1 MDIEKI
7 ANFVTPFRLVSLMGV
22 LMIGEGF
29 LHMDQRDNI
38 LQFIFG
44 IPLAAGMLGFDY
56 LMRRAT
62 RDNTRYLWIVEA
74 IIVAF
79 MWYGFNHS

>member
-1 MDIEKI
+1 MAIERI
-7 ANFVTPFRLVSLMGV
+7 LNFVTPFRLMALMGV
-22 LMIGEGF
+22 GMIAQGF
-29 LHMDQRDNI
+29 VHMDQQNNV

-62 RDNTRYLWIVEA
+62 RDNTRYLWLVEA

>member
-1 MDIEKI
+1 MDE
-7 ANFVTPFRLVSLMGV
+7 
-22 LMIGEGF
+22 
-29 LHMDQRDNI
+29 RDNI

-44 IPLAAGMLGFDY
+44 IPLAAGMIGFDY

-62 RDNTRYLWIVEA
+62 RDNTLYLWIVEA

>member
-1 MDIEKI
+1 
-7 ANFVTPFRLVSLMGV
+7 MG
-22 LMIGEGF
+22 LRMIGEGF

-44 IPLAAGMLGFDY
+44 IPLTAGMLGFDY
-56 LMRRAT
+56 LIRRAT
-62 RDNTRYLWIVEA
+62 RDNTLYLWIVEA

>member
-1 MDIEKI
+1 MTIERI
-7 ANFVTPFRLVSLMGV
+7 LNFVTPFRLVAL
-22 LMIGEGF
+22 IGILAIGKGF
-29 LHMDQRDNI
+29 LHMDERDNI

-44 IPLAAGMLGFDY
+44 IPLAAGMIGFDY

-62 RDNTRYLWIVEA
+62 RDNTLYLWIVEA

>member
-1 MDIEKI
+1 MNIERI
-7 ANFVTPFRLVSLMGV
+7 VNFVTPFRLVALMG
-22 LMIGEGF
+22 LRMIGEGF
-29 LHMDQRDNI
+29 LHMDERDNI

-44 IPLAAGMLGFDY
+44 IPLTAGMLGFDY
-56 LMRRAT
+56 LIRRAT
-62 RDNTRYLWIVEA
+62 RDNTLYLWIVEA

>member
-7 ANFVTPFRLVSLMGV
+7 ANFVTPFRLVSLMGIV
-22 LMIGEGF
+22 MIGIGF
-29 LHMDQRDNI
+29 LHMDQRDNV

-62 RDNTRYLWIVEA
+62 RDNTLYLWIVEA
-74 IIVAF
+74 VIVAF

>member
-1 MDIEKI
+1 MTIERI
-7 ANFVTPFRLVSLMGV
+7 VNFVTPFRLVALIGIG
-22 LMIGEGF
+22 MIGQGF
-29 LHMDQRDNI
+29 LHMDQRDNV

-44 IPLAAGMLGFDY
+44 IPLAAGMIGFDY

-62 RDNTRYLWIVEA
+62 RDNTLYLWIVEA

>member
-1 MDIEKI
+1 MDIERI
-7 ANFVTPFRLVSLMGV
+7 LNFVTPFRLVSLMGV
-22 LMIGEGF
+22 IMIAKGF
-29 LHMDQRDNI
+29 VHMDQRDNI

-62 RDNTRYLWIVEA
+62 RDNTLYLWLAEA

>member
-1 MDIEKI
+1 MTIERI
-7 ANFVTPFRLVSLMGV
+7 VNFVTPFRLVAL
-22 LMIGEGF
+22 IGILAIGQGF
-29 LHMDQRDNI
+29 LHMDQRDNV

-44 IPLAAGMLGFDY
+44 IPLAAGMIGFDY

-62 RDNTRYLWIVEA
+62 RDNTLYLWLVEA
-74 IIVAF
+74 IIVAL